1 MGDPIAQKTFTAR
14 RAQKPS
20 YTHFR
25 YSDDG
30 GKTFTAANLVEGNH
44 IIGDTKVTIKGL
56 NKENQVQKWWAFT
69 PFTKGGRV
77 VIHAVV
83 KVSGNTTPNATMF
96 FQANPVGGIPGWGTL
111 VSNPTFQ
118 RVSNGTHTFWNVC
131 DVPAMMGYG
140 RLQLRMDNLDGTVEV
155 MGVSLYLE
163 SDLDGRNL
171 LSGAMITSGEN
182 VGGNELK
189 VVTSSK
195 KEKYIVFKRG
205 NTDGLFGP
213 NQRYVISADI
223 RTNGHVSSVDFFL
236 YDIAVKEVCM
246 RRINKEQLTTEYRH
260 FDVVFSTKDNPNAD
274 WSSVVARFDN
284 NESDTDGV
292 EAELYVRNF
301 QLTKG
306 DKPCPYIPSPE
317 DQHLGTTPG
326 KYLGVAVWDKPY
338 PPMDTSAY
346 SWSEVQGKAGAD
358 AVSVSLSTEL
368 ITVDTD
374 DNGAVP
380 PAALNNAYADVQ
392 AYRGNNPT
400 AVTAKVVRTSAP
412 GIGAMAEADRIKIT
426 SIGVDPSTGYA
437 YGSGY
442 VDIEAIVAGTPYPL
456 RLFVGTN
463 LHKLT
468 SKWVQDNKNF
478 KSELGELRKDYN
490 GNKSTWNSRIEQNAR
505 AITQRVEQTM
515 YNANT
520 VELRKN
526 IAEVKAMAGRISA
539 KVSER
544 TERTYNLLKDTKTLH
559 GTRVSAGSGVTL
571 ADRAVRDF
579 TVATGKNTGGGN
591 LDILTWNDVELKPGT
606 YYSLSFWAK
615 GSGSFSCFLFP
626 DACAEVVNSQGF
638 TGTSDDGH
646 NKFDFTPEWTFC
658 RATFKT
664 KAGVSGKKNVI
675 PMRLHAASAGSIYGV
690 CLVESAAPSVWVPY
704 HNNPKNNYVMKPLG
718 IFGQKATVTSEST
731 VYDEAFG
738 KVRRVSANGQGGYQ
752 LLWELEDDYG
762 DLLEDNPVT
771 MFAVVREETAGVV
784 WNFGGWSKN
793 DTAHGSFNYLSE
805 KSGYADLG
813 DGWRKYY
820 TTFHNHGGLLLWDG
834 ESGFGINSLSGTILV
849 YGVGVV
855 YGDECPEWNAVP
867 LERALLDTGIDITN
881 GRIRQVA
888 DHFEWV
894 DNNGN
899 PVTEFKDGTAR
910 FYGDVN
916 ARTFSTPNKTF
927 TVDKDGNVAAKNMK
941 AEGGTFSEVIV
952 EGAVSS
958 PYTTVGSGFD
968 LTRHDNAWLGGN
980 NEWVNYFNLKWDVS
994 QRGRTLHLSN
1004 YGTSLPTTGVGK
1016 INAPSGKW
1024 FFDNGRKFSQLL
1036 VYPGTVVVLHGL
1048 GDENTFHGWLV
1059 EQRHDPSHNR
1069 AGVPFRAFAW
1079 GVATCSKTGDADFE
1093 NYRTF
1098 DGSRLGIS
1106 RMGAGWC
1113 RITMPYAWYSILQ
1126 TYGSHWYHHFG
1137 VIATGYGYSEDGANE
1152 FCPIKASVKSMGLN
1166 GNTPYVDI
1174 WLSDDDTAND
1184 GRFQFIFY
1192 NMDFNDGFQT
1202 SDNR

>member
-1 MGDPIAQKTFTAR
+1 MTFHKI
-14 RAQKPS
+14 QDPS
-20 YTHFR
+20 YTFLR
-25 YSDDG
+25 YSNDG
-30 GKTFTAANLVEGNH
+30 GKTFTPANLVEGNH

-131 DVPAMMGYG
+131 DVPAMTGNG
-140 RLQLRMDNLDGTVEV
+140 RLQLRMDGLDGTVEV

-213 NQRYVISADI
+213 NQKYVLSADI
-223 RTNGHVSSVDFFL
+223 RTNGHVSSVDILL
-236 YDIAVKEVCM
+236 YDNAVKEVCM

-317 DQHLGTTPG
+317 DRQLGTMPG
-326 KYLGVAVWDKPY
+326 KYLGTLVWDKPY
-338 PPMDTSAY
+338 PSMDTSAY
-346 SWSEVQGKAGAD
+346 SWSEVKGKDGAD
-358 AVSVSLSTEL
+358 AVSVLLSTEL

-380 PAALNNAYADVQ
+380 PEALDNAYADVK

-400 AVTAKVVRTSAP
+400 AVTANVIGTSAP
-412 GIGAMAEADRIKIT
+412 GIGAKAEADRIKIT

-442 VDIEAIVAGTPYPL
+442 VDIDAIVAGTPYPL

-478 KSELGELRKDYN
+478 KSELGDLQKDYN

-505 AITQRVEQTM
+505 AITQRVEQTR
-515 YNANT
+515 YNADT

-526 IAEVKAMAGRISA
+526 IAEVKATAGRISA

-544 TERTYNLLKDTKTLH
+544 SERTYNLLKDTKTLH
-559 GTRVSAGSGVTL
+559 GTRVSVGSGVTL
-571 ADRAVRDF
+571 ADRAVKDF
-579 TVATGKNTGGGN
+579 TVATGKNTGSGN
-591 LDILTWNDVELKPGT
+591 LDVLTWNNVELKPDT

-664 KAGVSGKKNVI
+664 KAGVSGRKNVI
-675 PMRLHAASAGSIYGV
+675 PMRLHAASAGSVYGV

-704 HNNPKNNYVMKPLG
+704 HYNPKNNYVMKPLG

-762 DLLEDNPVT
+762 DMLEDCPVT
-771 MFAVVREETAGVV
+771 MFAVVREETAGTG

-805 KSGYADLG
+805 KSGYEDLG

-820 TTFHNHGGLLLWDG
+820 TTFYNHDGLLLWDG

-881 GRIRQVA
+881 GHIRQVA

-899 PVTEFKDGTAR
+899 PVAEFKDGTAR

-941 AEGGTFSEVIV
+941 AEGGTFSDVIV

-968 LTRHDNAWLGGN
+968 LTRHDNVWLGGN
-980 NEWVNYFNLKWDVS
+980 NEWANNFNLRWDVS

-1059 EQRHDPSHNR
+1059 EQRHDPSHNKT
-1069 AGVPFRAFAW
+1069 GVPFRAFAW
-1079 GVATCSKTGDADFE
+1079 GFATCSKTGDADFE

-1126 TYGSHWYHHFG
+1126 AYGSHWYHHFG

>member
-1 MGDPIAQKTFTAR
+1 MTFHKI
-14 RAQKPS
+14 QEPS
-20 YTHFR
+20 YTFLR
-25 YSDDG
+25 YSNDG
-30 GKTFTAANLVEGNH
+30 GKTFTPANLVETGEYGN
-44 IIGDTKVTIKGL
+44 
-56 NKENQVQKWWAFT
+56 
-69 PFTKGGRV
+69 
-77 VIHAVV
+77 
-83 KVSGNTTPNATMF
+83 
-96 FQANPVGGIPGWGTL
+96 
-111 VSNPTFQ
+111 
-118 RVSNGTHTFWNVC
+118 
-131 DVPAMMGYG
+131 
-140 RLQLRMDNLDGTVEV
+140 
-155 MGVSLYLE
+155 
-163 SDLDGRNL
+163 GRNL
-171 LSGAMITSGEN
+171 LNGVPREVSFSTQKDFTIGPIGKVLVGSRYAVSFDVENSEAQNAVGDVLFWSQTWKNVIIVHFVADNTKKHVEFSFVMPNWVENGSNSGFRARFRKTSGS
-182 VGGNELK
+182 GT
-189 VVTSSK
+189 VTVSK
-195 KEKYIVFKRG
+195 AKLEIG
-205 NTDGLFGP
+205 
-213 NQRYVISADI
+213 
-223 RTNGHVSSVDFFL
+223 
-236 YDIAVKEVCM
+236 
-246 RRINKEQLTTEYRH
+246 
-260 FDVVFSTKDNPNAD
+260 
-274 WSSVVARFDN
+274 
-284 NESDTDGV
+284 DTATGW
-292 EAELYVRNF
+292 
-301 QLTKG
+301 T
-306 DKPCPYIPSPE
+306 PSPE
-317 DQHLGTTPG
+317 DQQLGTTPG
-326 KYLGVAVWDKPY
+326 KYLGTLVWDKPY
-338 PPMDTSAY
+338 PSPDTADY
-346 SWSEVQGKAGAD
+346 TWSEVQGRDGNGIVSMRRMFAVGVSPTVEPTGYSETAPQMTPDKRYLWAYDIITYTDGTSTQTKHAVIGVYGEAGKNGKDGTNGKNGENGRPGAD
-358 AVSVSLSTEL
+358 ALSVQASSEY
-368 ITVDTD
+368 IIVDTA
-374 DNGAVP
+374 DNGSVGAGQL
-380 PAALNNAYADVQ
+380 ANAWTDIK
-392 AYRGNNPT
+392 AYRGSEP
-400 AVTAKVVRTSAP
+400 ASVVIKSANTSA
-412 GIGAMAEADRIKIT
+412 GIGVKTSYRVENGVGISRVKIEA
-426 SIGVDPSTGYA
+426 VNNDPATGYA

-442 VDIEAIVAGTPYPL
+442 VDIVANVDNTDFRL
-456 RLFVGTN
+456 RIFVGTN
-463 LHKLT
+463 LHKLLNEW
-468 SKWVQDNKNF
+468 KHDNEHFRSDLTRLQN
-478 KSELGELRKDYN
+478 DYN
-490 GNKSTWNSRIEQNAR
+490 GNKSTWNSRIEQSAR
-505 AITQRVEQTM
+505 AITQRVEQTI
-515 YNANT
+515 YNADT

-526 IAEVKAMAGRISA
+526 IAEVKATAGRISA

-544 TERTYNLLKDTKTLH
+544 PERTYNLLKDTKTLH
-559 GTRVSAGSGVTL
+559 GARVSAGSGVTL

-579 TVATGKNTGGGN
+579 TVATGKNTGSGN
-591 LDILTWNDVELKPGT
+591 LDILTWNDVELKPGA

-658 RATFKT
+658 RVTFKT
-664 KAGVSGKKNVI
+664 KAGVSGKKSVI

-752 LLWELEDDYG
+752 LLWELEDDY

-771 MFAVVREETAGVV
+771 MFAVVREETAGAM
-784 WNFGGWSKN
+784 WNFGGWSKD

-805 KSGYADLG
+805 KSGYTDLG

-881 GRIRQVA
+881 GHIRQVA

-927 TVDKDGNVAAKNMK
+927 TVDKDGNIAAKNMK
-941 AEGGTFSEVIV
+941 AEGGTFSDVIV

-980 NEWVNYFNLKWDVS
+980 NEWVNNFNLKWDVS

-1059 EQRHDPSHNR
+1059 EQRHDPSHNKT
-1069 AGVPFRAFAW
+1069 GVPFRAFAW
-1079 GVATCSKTGDADFE
+1079 GFATCSKTGDANFE

-1113 RITMPYAWYSILQ
+1113 RITMPYAWYSVLQ

>member
-20 YTHFR
+20 YTFLR
-25 YSDDG
+25 YSNDG
-30 GKTFTAANLVEGNH
+30 GKTFTPAKPWVETGEYGN
-44 IIGDTKVTIKGL
+44 
-56 NKENQVQKWWAFT
+56 
-69 PFTKGGRV
+69 
-77 VIHAVV
+77 
-83 KVSGNTTPNATMF
+83 
-96 FQANPVGGIPGWGTL
+96 
-111 VSNPTFQ
+111 
-118 RVSNGTHTFWNVC
+118 
-131 DVPAMMGYG
+131 
-140 RLQLRMDNLDGTVEV
+140 
-155 MGVSLYLE
+155 
-163 SDLDGRNL
+163 GRNL
-171 LSGAMITSGEN
+171 LNGIPREVSFSTQKDFTVGPIGKVLVGSRYAVSFDVENSEAQNAVGDVLFWSQTWKNVIIVHFVADNTERHVEFSFVMPNWVENGSNSEFRARFRKTSGS
-182 VGGNELK
+182 GT
-189 VVTSSK
+189 VTVSK
-195 KEKYIVFKRG
+195 AKLEIG
-205 NTDGLFGP
+205 DTATDW
-213 NQRYVISADI
+213 
-223 RTNGHVSSVDFFL
+223 T
-236 YDIAVKEVCM
+236 
-246 RRINKEQLTTEYRH
+246 
-260 FDVVFSTKDNPNAD
+260 
-274 WSSVVARFDN
+274 
-284 NESDTDGV
+284 
-292 EAELYVRNF
+292 
-301 QLTKG
+301 
-306 DKPCPYIPSPE
+306 PSPE
-317 DQHLGTTPG
+317 DQALGTMPG
-326 KYLGVAVWDKPY
+326 KYLGTLVWDKPY
-338 PPMDTSAY
+338 PSPDTADY
-346 SWSEVQGKAGAD
+346 TWSEVQGKDGAD
-358 AVSVSLSTEL
+358 AVSVLLSTEL

-380 PAALNNAYADVQ
+380 PAALDNAYADVQ

-400 AVTAKVVRTSAP
+400 TVTANVIGTSAP
-412 GIGAMAEADRIKIT
+412 GIGAMAEADRVKIT

-463 LHKLT
+463 LHKIT
-468 SKWVQDNKNF
+468 SKWVQDTENF
-478 KSELGELRKDYN
+478 RSELGELRKDYN
-490 GNKSTWNSRIEQNAR
+490 GNKNTWNSRIEQNAR
-505 AITQRVEQTM
+505 AITQRVEQTR
-515 YNANT
+515 YNTDT

-526 IAEVKAMAGRISA
+526 IAEVKATAGRISA

-559 GTRVSAGSGVTL
+559 GTRVSVGSGVTL
-571 ADRAVRDF
+571 ADRAVKDF
-579 TVATGKNTGGGN
+579 TVATGKNTGSGN
-591 LDILTWNDVELKPGT
+591 LDVLTWNNVELKPDT

-664 KAGVSGKKNVI
+664 KAGVSGKKSVI

-738 KVRRVSANGQGGYQ
+738 KVRRVSANGQGGFQ
-752 LLWELEDDYG
+752 LLWELEDDY

-771 MFAVVREETAGVV
+771 MFAVVREETAGAG

-805 KSGYADLG
+805 KSDYADLG

-867 LERALLDTGIDITN
+867 LERALLDAGIDITN
-881 GRIRQVA
+881 RKVVVTGDNVVFQDNQGNVTAQLNKGGKLNTELIEATKVVA
-888 DHFEWV
+888 EGIKAGEIDA
-894 DNNGN
+894 
-899 PVTEFKDGTAR
+899 EFAR
-910 FYGDVN
+910 F
-916 ARTFSTPNKTF
+916 
-927 TVDKDGNVAAKNMK
+927 KNM
-941 AEGGTFSEVIV
+941 IV

-980 NEWVNYFNLKWDVS
+980 NEWVNNFNLIWDVS

-1024 FFDNGRKFSQLL
+1024 FFDNGRKFPQLL

-1059 EQRHDPSHNR
+1059 EQRHDPSHNKT
-1069 AGVPFRAFAW
+1069 GVPFRAFAW
-1079 GVATCSKTGDADFE
+1079 GFATCSKTGDADFE

-1106 RMGAGWC
+1106 RLGAGWC
-1113 RITMPYAWYSILQ
+1113 RITMPYAWYSVLQ

-1192 NMDFNDGFQT
+1192 NMDWNDGFQT

>member
-1 MGDPIAQKTFTAR
+1 MVAA
-14 RAQKPS
+14 RAQITITS
-20 YTHFR
+20 GQRDYTFLR
-25 YSDDG
+25 YSNDG
-30 GKTFTAANLVEGNH
+30 GKTFTPANLVEGNH

-131 DVPAMMGYG
+131 DVPAMTGNG
-140 RLQLRMDNLDGTVEV
+140 RLQLRMDGLDGTVEV

-213 NQRYVISADI
+213 NQKYVLSADI
-223 RTNGHVSSVDFFL
+223 RTNGHVSSVDILL
-236 YDIAVKEVCM
+236 YDNAVKEVCM

-292 EAELYVRNF
+292 EAELYVWNF

-317 DQHLGTTPG
+317 DRQLGTMPG
-326 KYLGVAVWDKPY
+326 KYLGTLVWDKPY
-338 PPMDTSAY
+338 PSMDTSAY
-346 SWSEVQGKAGAD
+346 SWSEVKGKDGAD
-358 AVSVSLSTEL
+358 AVSVLLSTEL

-380 PAALNNAYADVQ
+380 PAALDNAYADVQ

-400 AVTAKVVRTSAP
+400 TVTAKVIRTSAP
-412 GIGAMAEADRIKIT
+412 GIGAMAEADRVKIT

-442 VDIEAIVAGTPYPL
+442 VDIEAIVAGTRYPL

-468 SKWVQDNKNF
+468 SKWVHDNEHFRSDLTRLQN
-478 KSELGELRKDYN
+478 DYN
-490 GNKSTWNSRIEQNAR
+490 GNKSTWNSGIEQNAR
-505 AITQRVEQTM
+505 AITQRVEQTR
-515 YNANT
+515 YNADT
-520 VELRKN
+520 DEMRKS
-526 IAEVKAMAGRISA
+526 IAEVKATAGRISA

-544 TERTYNLLKDTKTLH
+544 PERTYNLLKDTKTLH
-559 GTRVSAGSGVTL
+559 GARVSAGSGVTL

-579 TVATGKNTGGGN
+579 TAATGKNTGSGN
-591 LDILTWNDVELKPGT
+591 LDVLTWNNVELKPDT

-664 KAGVSGKKNVI
+664 KAGVSGKKSVI
-675 PMRLHAASAGSIYGV
+675 PMRLHAASAGSVYGV

-704 HNNPKNNYVMKPLG
+704 HYNPKNNYVMKPLG

-762 DLLEDNPVT
+762 DLLEDSPVT
-771 MFAVVREETAGVV
+771 MFAVVMEETAGAR
-784 WNFGGWSKN
+784 WSFGGWSKN

-820 TTFHNHGGLLLWDG
+820 TTFYNHDGLLLWDG

-881 GRIRQVA
+881 GHIRQVA

-899 PVTEFKDGTAR
+899 PVAEFKDGTAR

-941 AEGGTFSEVIV
+941 AEGGTFSDVIV

-1059 EQRHDPSHNR
+1059 EQRHDPSHNKT
-1069 AGVPFRAFAW
+1069 GVPFRAFAW
-1079 GVATCSKTGDADFE
+1079 GFATCSKTGDADFE

>member
-1 MGDPIAQKTFTAR
+1 MAIQARGRVTFHKI
-14 RAQKPS
+14 QDPS
-20 YTHFR
+20 YTFLR
-25 YSDDG
+25 YSNDG
-30 GKTFTAANLVEGNH
+30 GKTFTPAKPWVETGEYGN
-44 IIGDTKVTIKGL
+44 
-56 NKENQVQKWWAFT
+56 
-69 PFTKGGRV
+69 
-77 VIHAVV
+77 
-83 KVSGNTTPNATMF
+83 
-96 FQANPVGGIPGWGTL
+96 
-111 VSNPTFQ
+111 
-118 RVSNGTHTFWNVC
+118 
-131 DVPAMMGYG
+131 
-140 RLQLRMDNLDGTVEV
+140 
-155 MGVSLYLE
+155 
-163 SDLDGRNL
+163 GRNL
-171 LSGAMITSGEN
+171 LNGIPREVSFSTQKDFTVGPIGKVLVGSRYAVSFDVENSESQNAVGDVLFWSQTWKSVIIVHFVADNTERHVEFSFVMPNWVENGSNSGFRARFRKTSGS
-182 VGGNELK
+182 GT
-189 VVTSSK
+189 VTVSK
-195 KEKYIVFKRG
+195 AKLEIG
-205 NTDGLFGP
+205 DT
-213 NQRYVISADI
+213 A
-223 RTNGHVSSVDFFL
+223 T
-236 YDIAVKEVCM
+236 
-246 RRINKEQLTTEYRH
+246 
-260 FDVVFSTKDNPNAD
+260 D
-274 WSSVVARFDN
+274 WSPA
-284 NESDTDGV
+284 
-292 EAELYVRNF
+292 
-301 QLTKG
+301 
-306 DKPCPYIPSPE
+306 PE
-317 DQHLGTTPG
+317 DQQFGTTPG
-326 KYLGVAVWDKPY
+326 KYLGTLVWDKPY
-338 PPMDTSAY
+338 PSPDTADY
-346 SWSEVQGKAGAD
+346 TWSEAQGRDGNGIVSMRRMFAVGVSPTVEPTGYSETAPQMTPDKRYLWAYDIITYTDGTSTQTKHAVIGVYGEAGKNGKDGTNGENGKAGSD
-358 AVSVSLSTEL
+358 AVSVLLSTEL

-380 PAALNNAYADVQ
+380 PEALNNAYADVQ

-400 AVTAKVVRTSAP
+400 AVTANVIGTSNP
-412 GIGAMAEADRIKIT
+412 GIGAKAEADRIKIT

-442 VDIEAIVAGTPYPL
+442 VDIDAIVAGTPYPL

-478 KSELGELRKDYN
+478 KSELGDLQKDYN

-505 AITQRVEQTM
+505 AITQRVEQTI
-515 YNANT
+515 YNADT
-520 VELRKN
+520 GEMRKN
-526 IAEVKAMAGRISA
+526 IAEVKATAGRISA

-544 TERTYNLLKDTKTLH
+544 PERTYNLLKDTKTLH
-559 GTRVSAGSGVTL
+559 GARVSAGSGVTL

-579 TVATGKNTGGGN
+579 TVAAGKNTGSGN
-591 LDILTWNDVELKPGT
+591 LDILTWNDVELKPDA

-664 KAGVSGKKNVI
+664 KAGVSGKKSVI
-675 PMRLHAASAGSIYGV
+675 PMRLHAASAGSIHGV

-752 LLWELEDDYG
+752 LLWELEDDY

-771 MFAVVREETAGVV
+771 MFAVVREETAGVG
-784 WNFGGWSKN
+784 WNFGGWSKD

-805 KSGYADLG
+805 KSGYTDLG

-881 GRIRQVA
+881 GHIRQVA

-899 PVTEFKDGTAR
+899 PVAEFKDGTAR

-941 AEGGTFSEVIV
+941 AEGGTFSDVIV

-980 NEWVNYFNLKWDVS
+980 NEWVNNFNLRWDVS

-1059 EQRHDPSHNR
+1059 EQRHDPSHNKT
-1069 AGVPFRAFAW
+1069 GVPFRAFAW
-1079 GVATCSKTGDADFE
+1079 GFATCSKTGDADFE

-1126 TYGSHWYHHFG
+1126 TYGSHWYHYFG

-1192 NMDFNDGFQT
+1192 NMDWNDGFQT

>member
-20 YTHFR
+20 YTFLR
-25 YSDDG
+25 YSNDG
-30 GKTFTAANLVEGNH
+30 GKTFTPAKPWVETGEYGN
-44 IIGDTKVTIKGL
+44 
-56 NKENQVQKWWAFT
+56 
-69 PFTKGGRV
+69 
-77 VIHAVV
+77 
-83 KVSGNTTPNATMF
+83 
-96 FQANPVGGIPGWGTL
+96 
-111 VSNPTFQ
+111 
-118 RVSNGTHTFWNVC
+118 
-131 DVPAMMGYG
+131 
-140 RLQLRMDNLDGTVEV
+140 
-155 MGVSLYLE
+155 
-163 SDLDGRNL
+163 GRNL
-171 LSGAMITSGEN
+171 LNGIPREVSFSTQKDFTVGPIGKVLVGSRYAVSFDVENSESQNAVGDVLFWSQTWKNVIIVHFVADNTKKHVEFSFVMPNWVENGSNSGFRARFRKTSGS
-182 VGGNELK
+182 GT
-189 VVTSSK
+189 VTVSK
-195 KEKYIVFKRG
+195 AKLEIG
-205 NTDGLFGP
+205 DTATDW
-213 NQRYVISADI
+213 
-223 RTNGHVSSVDFFL
+223 T
-236 YDIAVKEVCM
+236 
-246 RRINKEQLTTEYRH
+246 
-260 FDVVFSTKDNPNAD
+260 
-274 WSSVVARFDN
+274 
-284 NESDTDGV
+284 
-292 EAELYVRNF
+292 
-301 QLTKG
+301 
-306 DKPCPYIPSPE
+306 PSPE
-317 DQHLGTTPG
+317 DQALGTTPG
-326 KYLGVAVWDKPY
+326 KYLGTLVWDKPY
-338 PPMDTSAY
+338 PSPDTADY
-346 SWSEVQGKAGAD
+346 TWSEAQGRDGNGIVSMRRMFAVGVSPTVEPTGYSETAPQMTPDKRYLWAYDIITYTDGTSTQTKHAVIGVYGEAGKNGKDGTNGKNGENGRPGAD
-358 AVSVSLSTEL
+358 ALSVQASSEY
-368 ITVDTD
+368 IIVDTA
-374 DNGAVP
+374 DNGSVGTEQ
-380 PAALNNAYADVQ
+380 LKNAWTDIK
-392 AYRGNNPT
+392 AYRGGAP
-400 AVTAKVVRTSAP
+400 ASVVIKSANTSA
-412 GIGAMAEADRIKIT
+412 GIGVKTSYRVENGVGISRVKIEA
-426 SIGVDPSTGYA
+426 VNNDPATGYA

-442 VDIEAIVAGTPYPL
+442 VDIVANVDNTDFRL
-456 RLFVGTN
+456 RIFVGTN
-463 LHKLT
+463 LHKLLNEW
-468 SKWVQDNKNF
+468 KHDNEHFRSDLTRLQN
-478 KSELGELRKDYN
+478 DYN

-505 AITQRVEQTM
+505 AITQRVEQTR
-515 YNANT
+515 YNADT

-526 IAEVKAMAGRISA
+526 IAEVKATAGRISA

-559 GTRVSAGSGVTL
+559 GARVSAGSGVTL

-579 TVATGKNTGGGN
+579 TVATGKNTGSGN
-591 LDILTWNDVELKPGT
+591 LDVLTWNDVELKPDT

-658 RATFKT
+658 HATFKT
-664 KAGVSGKKNVI
+664 KAGVSGKKSVI

-704 HNNPKNNYVMKPLG
+704 HYNPKNNYVMKPLG

-752 LLWELEDDYG
+752 LLWELEDDY

-771 MFAVVREETAGVV
+771 MFAVVREETAGAG
-784 WNFGGWSKN
+784 WKFGGWSKN

-805 KSGYADLG
+805 KSDYADLG

-820 TTFHNHGGLLLWDG
+820 TTFHNHGGLQLWDG

-855 YGDECPEWNAVP
+855 FGDECPEWNAVP

-881 GRIRQVA
+881 GHIRQVA

-980 NEWVNYFNLKWDVS
+980 NEWVNYFNLRWDVS

-1059 EQRHDPSHNR
+1059 EQRHDPSHNGT
-1069 AGVPFRAFAW
+1069 GVPFRAFAW
-1079 GVATCSKTGDADFE
+1079 GFAICSKTGDADFE

>member
-1 MGDPIAQKTFTAR
+1 MT
-14 RAQKPS
+14 
-20 YTHFR
+20 
-25 YSDDG
+25 
-30 GKTFTAANLVEGNH
+30 GN
-44 IIGDTKVTIKGL
+44 
-56 NKENQVQKWWAFT
+56 
-69 PFTKGGRV
+69 
-77 VIHAVV
+77 
-83 KVSGNTTPNATMF
+83 
-96 FQANPVGGIPGWGTL
+96 
-111 VSNPTFQ
+111 
-118 RVSNGTHTFWNVC
+118 
-131 DVPAMMGYG
+131 G
-140 RLQLRMDNLDGTVEV
+140 RLQLRMDGLDGTVEV

-213 NQRYVISADI
+213 NQKYVLSADI
-223 RTNGHVSSVDFFL
+223 RTNGHVSSVDILL
-236 YDIAVKEVCM
+236 YDNAVKEVCM

-317 DQHLGTTPG
+317 DRQLGTMPG
-326 KYLGVAVWDKPY
+326 KYLGTLVWDKPY
-338 PPMDTSAY
+338 PSMDTSAY
-346 SWSEVQGKAGAD
+346 SWSEVKGKDGAD

-392 AYRGNNPT
+392 AYRGNKPT
-400 AVTAKVVRTSAP
+400 TVTANVIGTSAP

-468 SKWVQDNKNF
+468 SKWVQDNEHF
-478 KSELGELRKDYN
+478 RSELGELKKDYN

-505 AITQRVEQTM
+505 AITQRVEQTI
-515 YNANT
+515 YNADT
-520 VELRKN
+520 GEMRKN
-526 IAEVKAMAGRISA
+526 IAEVKATAGRISA

-544 TERTYNLLKDTKTLH
+544 PERTYNLLKDTKTLH
-559 GTRVSAGSGVTL
+559 GARVSVGSGVTL
-571 ADRAVRDF
+571 ADRAVKDF
-579 TVATGKNTGGGN
+579 TVATGKNTGSDN
-591 LDILTWNDVELKPGT
+591 LDVLTWNDVELKPDT

-704 HNNPKNNYVMKPLG
+704 HYNPKNNYVMKPLG

-731 VYDEAFG
+731 DYDEAFG

-762 DLLEDNPVT
+762 DMLEDSPVT
-771 MFAVVREETAGVV
+771 MFAVVREETAGAG

-805 KSGYADLG
+805 KSGYEDLG

-820 TTFHNHGGLLLWDG
+820 TTFYNHDGLLLWDG

-881 GRIRQVA
+881 GHIRQVA

-899 PVTEFKDGTAR
+899 PVAEFKDGTAR

-941 AEGGTFSEVIV
+941 AEGGTFSDVIV

-980 NEWVNYFNLKWDVS
+980 NEWVNYFDLRWDVS

-1059 EQRHDPSHNR
+1059 EQRHDPSHNKT
-1069 AGVPFRAFAW
+1069 GVPFRAFAW
-1079 GVATCSKTGDADFE
+1079 GFATCSKTGDADFE

>member
-1 MGDPIAQKTFTAR
+1 MAIQARGRVTFHKI
-14 RAQKPS
+14 QEPS
-20 YTHFR
+20 YTFLR
-25 YSDDG
+25 YSNDG
-30 GKTFTAANLVEGNH
+30 GKTFTPANLVEGNH

-118 RVSNGTHTFWNVC
+118 RVSNGTHAFWNVC
-131 DVPAMMGYG
+131 DVPVMTGNG

-171 LSGAMITSGEN
+171 LSGAMIISGEN

-223 RTNGHVSSVDFFL
+223 RTNGHVSSVDILL
-236 YDIAVKEVCM
+236 YDNAVKEVCM

-274 WSSVVARFDN
+274 WSSVVVRFDN

-292 EAELYVRNF
+292 EAELYARNF

-346 SWSEVQGKAGAD
+346 TWSEVQGKAGSD
-358 AVSVSLSTEL
+358 AVSVLLSTEL

-392 AYRGNNPT
+392 AYRGNKPT
-400 AVTAKVVRTSAP
+400 TVTANVIGTSAP

-505 AITQRVEQTM
+505 AITQRVEQTI
-515 YNANT
+515 YNADT
-520 VELRKN
+520 GEMRKN
-526 IAEVKAMAGRISA
+526 IAEVKATAGRISA

-544 TERTYNLLKDTKTLH
+544 PERTYNLLKDTKTLH
-559 GTRVSAGSGVTL
+559 GARVSAGSGVTL

-579 TVATGKNTGGGN
+579 TVATGKNTGSGN
-591 LDILTWNDVELKPGT
+591 LDILTWNDVELKPGA

-664 KAGVSGKKNVI
+664 KAGVSGKKSVI

-762 DLLEDNPVT
+762 DMLEDSPVT
-771 MFAVVREETAGVV
+771 MFAVVREETAGAG
-784 WNFGGWSKN
+784 WSFGGWSKN

-820 TTFHNHGGLLLWDG
+820 TTFYNHDGLLLWDG

-881 GRIRQVA
+881 GHIRQVA

-899 PVTEFKDGTAR
+899 PVAEFKDGTAR

-1059 EQRHDPSHNR
+1059 EQRHDPSHNKT
-1069 AGVPFRAFAW
+1069 GVPFRAFAW
-1079 GVATCSKTGDADFE
+1079 GFATCSKTGDADFE

-1113 RITMPYAWYSILQ
+1113 RITMPYAWYSVLQ
-1126 TYGSHWYHHFG
+1126 AYGSHWYHHFG

-1192 NMDFNDGFQT
+1192 NMDWNDGFQT

>member
-1 MGDPIAQKTFTAR
+1 MGNPLAQKTFTVR

-20 YTHFR
+20 YTFLR
-25 YSDDG
+25 YSNDG
-30 GKTFTAANLVEGNH
+30 GKTFTPAKPWVETGEYGN
-44 IIGDTKVTIKGL
+44 
-56 NKENQVQKWWAFT
+56 
-69 PFTKGGRV
+69 
-77 VIHAVV
+77 
-83 KVSGNTTPNATMF
+83 
-96 FQANPVGGIPGWGTL
+96 
-111 VSNPTFQ
+111 
-118 RVSNGTHTFWNVC
+118 
-131 DVPAMMGYG
+131 
-140 RLQLRMDNLDGTVEV
+140 
-155 MGVSLYLE
+155 
-163 SDLDGRNL
+163 GRNL
-171 LSGAMITSGEN
+171 LNGIPREVSFSTQKDFTVGPIGKVLVGSRYAVSFDVENSEAQNAVGDVLFWSQTWKNVVIVHFVADNTKKHVEFSFVMPNWVENGSNSGFRARFRKTSGS
-182 VGGNELK
+182 GT
-189 VVTSSK
+189 VTVSK
-195 KEKYIVFKRG
+195 AKLEIG
-205 NTDGLFGP
+205 DTATDW
-213 NQRYVISADI
+213 
-223 RTNGHVSSVDFFL
+223 T
-236 YDIAVKEVCM
+236 
-246 RRINKEQLTTEYRH
+246 
-260 FDVVFSTKDNPNAD
+260 
-274 WSSVVARFDN
+274 
-284 NESDTDGV
+284 
-292 EAELYVRNF
+292 
-301 QLTKG
+301 
-306 DKPCPYIPSPE
+306 PSPE
-317 DQHLGTTPG
+317 DQALGTMPG
-326 KYLGVAVWDKPY
+326 KYLGTLVWDKPY
-338 PPMDTSAY
+338 PSPDTADY
-346 SWSEVQGKAGAD
+346 TWSEAQGRDGNGIVSMRRMFAVGVSPTVEPTGYSETAPQMTPDKRYLWAYDIITYTDGTSTQTKHAVIGVYGEAGKNGKDGTNGKNGENGRPGAD
-358 AVSVSLSTEL
+358 ALSVQASSEY
-368 ITVDTD
+368 IIVDTA
-374 DNGAVP
+374 DNGSVGAGQL
-380 PAALNNAYADVQ
+380 ANAWTDIK
-392 AYRGNNPT
+392 AYRGSEP
-400 AVTAKVVRTSAP
+400 ASVVIKSANTSA
-412 GIGAMAEADRIKIT
+412 GIGVKTSYRVENGVGISRVKIEA
-426 SIGVDPSTGYA
+426 VNNDPATGYA

-442 VDIEAIVAGTPYPL
+442 VDIVANVDNTDFRL
-456 RLFVGTN
+456 RIFVGTN
-463 LHKLT
+463 LHKLLNEW
-468 SKWVQDNKNF
+468 KHDNEHF
-478 KSELGELRKDYN
+478 RSDLTRLQKDYN

-505 AITQRVEQTM
+505 AITQRVEQTI
-515 YNANT
+515 YNADT
-520 VELRKN
+520 GEMRKN

-559 GTRVSAGSGVTL
+559 GARVSAGSGVTL
-571 ADRAVRDF
+571 ADRAVKDF
-579 TVATGKNTGGGN
+579 TVATGKNTGSGN
-591 LDILTWNDVELKPGT
+591 LDVLTWNNVELKPDT

-664 KAGVSGKKNVI
+664 KAGVSGKKSVI
-675 PMRLHAASAGSIYGV
+675 PMRLHAASAGSVYGV
-690 CLVESAAPSVWVPY
+690 CLVESAAPSVWAPY

-771 MFAVVREETAGVV
+771 MFAVVREETAGAR
-784 WNFGGWSKN
+784 WNFGGWSKD

-820 TTFHNHGGLLLWDG
+820 TTFYNHDGLLLWDG

-1113 RITMPYAWYSILQ
+1113 RITMPYAWYSVLQ

-1192 NMDFNDGFQT
+1192 NMDWNDGFQT

>member
-20 YTHFR
+20 YTFLR
-25 YSDDG
+25 YSNDG
-30 GKTFTAANLVEGNH
+30 GKTFTPAKPWVETGEYGN
-44 IIGDTKVTIKGL
+44 
-56 NKENQVQKWWAFT
+56 
-69 PFTKGGRV
+69 
-77 VIHAVV
+77 
-83 KVSGNTTPNATMF
+83 
-96 FQANPVGGIPGWGTL
+96 
-111 VSNPTFQ
+111 
-118 RVSNGTHTFWNVC
+118 
-131 DVPAMMGYG
+131 
-140 RLQLRMDNLDGTVEV
+140 
-155 MGVSLYLE
+155 
-163 SDLDGRNL
+163 GRNL
-171 LSGAMITSGEN
+171 LNGIPREVSFSTQKDFTVGPIGKVLVGSRYAVSFDVENSEAQNAVGDVLFWSQTWKSVIIVHFVADNTKKHVEFSFVMPNWVENGSNSGFRARFRKTSGS
-182 VGGNELK
+182 GT
-189 VVTSSK
+189 VTVSK
-195 KEKYIVFKRG
+195 AKLEIG
-205 NTDGLFGP
+205 DT
-213 NQRYVISADI
+213 A
-223 RTNGHVSSVDFFL
+223 T
-236 YDIAVKEVCM
+236 
-246 RRINKEQLTTEYRH
+246 
-260 FDVVFSTKDNPNAD
+260 D
-274 WSSVVARFDN
+274 WS
-284 NESDTDGV
+284 
-292 EAELYVRNF
+292 
-301 QLTKG
+301 
-306 DKPCPYIPSPE
+306 PSPE
-317 DQHLGTTPG
+317 DRQLGTMPG
-326 KYLGVAVWDKPY
+326 KYLGTLVWDKPY
-338 PPMDTSAY
+338 PSPDTADY
-346 SWSEVQGKAGAD
+346 TWSEVQGRDGNGIVSMRRMFAVGVSPTVEPTGYSENAPQMTPDKRYLWAYDIITYTDGTSTQTKHAVIGVYGEAGKNGKDGTNGKNGENGRPGAD
-358 AVSVSLSTEL
+358 ALSVQASSEY
-368 ITVDTD
+368 IIVDTA
-374 DNGAVP
+374 DNGSVGTEQ
-380 PAALNNAYADVQ
+380 LKNAWTDIK
-392 AYRGNNPT
+392 AYRGGAP
-400 AVTAKVVRTSAP
+400 ASVVIKSANTSA
-412 GIGAMAEADRIKIT
+412 GIGVKTSYRVENGVGISRVKIEA
-426 SIGVDPSTGYA
+426 VNNDPATGYA

-442 VDIEAIVAGTPYPL
+442 VDIVANVDNTDFRL
-456 RLFVGTN
+456 RIFVGTN
-463 LHKLT
+463 LHKLLNEW
-468 SKWVQDNKNF
+468 KHDNEHF
-478 KSELGELRKDYN
+478 RSDLTRLQKDYN

-505 AITQRVEQTM
+505 AITQRVEQTI
-515 YNANT
+515 YNADT
-520 VELRKN
+520 GEMRKS
-526 IAEVKAMAGRISA
+526 IAEVKATAGRISA

-559 GTRVSAGSGVTL
+559 GTRVSVGSGVTL
-571 ADRAVRDF
+571 ADRAVKDF
-579 TVATGKNTGGGN
+579 TVATGKNTGSGN
-591 LDILTWNDVELKPGT
+591 LDVLTWNDVELKPDT

-664 KAGVSGKKNVI
+664 KAGVSGRKNVI
-675 PMRLHAASAGSIYGV
+675 PMRLHAASAGSVYGV
-690 CLVESAAPSVWVPY
+690 CLVESAAPSVWIPY
-704 HNNPKNNYVMKPLG
+704 HYNPKNNYVMKPLG

-771 MFAVVREETAGVV
+771 MFAVVREETAGAV

>member
-1 MGDPIAQKTFTAR
+1 MVAA
-14 RAQKPS
+14 RAQITITS
-20 YTHFR
+20 GQRDYTFLR
-25 YSDDG
+25 YSNDG
-30 GKTFTAANLVEGNH
+30 GKTFTPAKPWVETGEYGN
-44 IIGDTKVTIKGL
+44 
-56 NKENQVQKWWAFT
+56 
-69 PFTKGGRV
+69 
-77 VIHAVV
+77 
-83 KVSGNTTPNATMF
+83 
-96 FQANPVGGIPGWGTL
+96 
-111 VSNPTFQ
+111 
-118 RVSNGTHTFWNVC
+118 
-131 DVPAMMGYG
+131 
-140 RLQLRMDNLDGTVEV
+140 
-155 MGVSLYLE
+155 
-163 SDLDGRNL
+163 GRNL
-171 LSGAMITSGEN
+171 ASGTYDFSGGTENWGNLHLDTLSN
-182 VGGNELK
+182 
-189 VVTSSK
+189 
-195 KEKYIVFKRG
+195 EKYKGFSVLVEAADRAWG
-205 NTDGLFGP
+205 H
-213 NQRYVISADI
+213 RYLIADI
-223 RTNGHVSSVDFFL
+223 RAGKTYTLSFFAKADRNTSRAMCSRRRGHSLFPAFKFFS
-236 YDIAVKEVCM
+236 IG
-246 RRINKEQLTTEYRH
+246 TEWQRYSET
-260 FDVVFSTKDNPNAD
+260 FTALGTGTIG
-274 WSSVVARFDN
+274 VAL
-284 NESDTDGV
+284 EKADTDN
-292 EAELYVRNF
+292 AFYVCGYK
-301 QLTKG
+301 LEEGGTAT
-306 DKPCPYIPSPE
+306 DWTPSPE
-317 DQHLGTTPG
+317 DRQLGTTPG
-326 KYLGVAVWDKPY
+326 KYLGTLVWDKPY
-338 PPMDTSAY
+338 PSMDTSAY
-346 SWSEVQGKAGAD
+346 TWSEVKGRDGNGIVSMRRMFAVGVSPTVEPTGYSETAPQMTPDKRYLWAYDIITYTDGTSTQTKHAVIGVYGEAGKNGKDGTNGKNGENGRPGAD
-358 AVSVSLSTEL
+358 ALSVQASSEY
-368 ITVDTD
+368 IIVDTA
-374 DNGAVP
+374 DNGSVGAGQL
-380 PAALNNAYADVQ
+380 ANAWTDIK
-392 AYRGNNPT
+392 AYRGSEP
-400 AVTAKVVRTSAP
+400 ASVVIKSANTSA
-412 GIGAMAEADRIKIT
+412 GIGVKTSYRVENGVGISRVKIEA
-426 SIGVDPSTGYA
+426 VNNDPATGYA

-442 VDIEAIVAGTPYPL
+442 VDIVANVDNTDFRL
-456 RLFVGTN
+456 RIFVGTN
-463 LHKLT
+463 LHKLLNEW
-468 SKWVQDNKNF
+468 KHDNEKF
-478 KSELGELRKDYN
+478 KSDLTRLQNDYN

-505 AITQRVEQTM
+505 AITQRVEQTI
-515 YNANT
+515 YNADT

-526 IAEVKAMAGRISA
+526 IAEVKATAGRISA

-544 TERTYNLLKDTKTLH
+544 SERTYNLLKDTKTLH
-559 GTRVSAGSGVTL
+559 GTRVSVGSGVTL
-571 ADRAVRDF
+571 ADRAVKDF
-579 TVATGKNTGGGN
+579 TVATGKNTGSGN
-591 LDILTWNDVELKPGT
+591 LDVLTWNDVELKPDT

-658 RATFKT
+658 QATFKT
-664 KAGVSGKKNVI
+664 KAGVSGKKSVI
-675 PMRLHAASAGSIYGV
+675 PMRLHAASAGSVYGV
-690 CLVESAAPSVWVPY
+690 CLVESAAPSVWAPY

-771 MFAVVREETAGVV
+771 MFAVVREETAGAR
-784 WNFGGWSKN
+784 WNFGGWSKD

-820 TTFHNHGGLLLWDG
+820 TTFYNHDGLLLWDG

-881 GRIRQVA
+881 GHIRQVA

-899 PVTEFKDGTAR
+899 PVAEFKDGTAR

-927 TVDKDGNVAAKNMK
+927 TVDKDGNVTAKNMK

-980 NEWVNYFNLKWDVS
+980 NEWVNYFNLRWDVS

-1048 GDENTFHGWLV
+1048 GYENTFHGWLV
-1059 EQRHDPSHNR
+1059 EQRHDPSHNKT
-1069 AGVPFRAFAW
+1069 GVPFRAFAW
-1079 GVATCSKTGDADFE
+1079 GFATCSKTGDADFE

-1098 DGSRLGIS
+1098 DGSQLGIS
-1106 RMGAGWC
+1106 RLGAGWC

-1184 GRFQFIFY
+1184 GCFQFIFY

>member
-1 MGDPIAQKTFTAR
+1 MAIQARGRVTFHKI
-14 RAQKPS
+14 QEPS
-20 YTHFR
+20 YTFLR
-25 YSDDG
+25 YSNDG
-30 GKTFTAANLVEGNH
+30 GKTFTPAKPWVETGEYGN
-44 IIGDTKVTIKGL
+44 
-56 NKENQVQKWWAFT
+56 
-69 PFTKGGRV
+69 
-77 VIHAVV
+77 
-83 KVSGNTTPNATMF
+83 
-96 FQANPVGGIPGWGTL
+96 
-111 VSNPTFQ
+111 
-118 RVSNGTHTFWNVC
+118 
-131 DVPAMMGYG
+131 
-140 RLQLRMDNLDGTVEV
+140 
-155 MGVSLYLE
+155 
-163 SDLDGRNL
+163 GRNL
-171 LSGAMITSGEN
+171 LNGIPREVSFSTQKDFTVGPIGKVLVGSRYAVSFDVENSEAQNAVGDVLFWSQTWKSVIIVHFVADNTERHVEFSFVMPNWIENGSNSGFRARFRKTSGS
-182 VGGNELK
+182 GT
-189 VVTSSK
+189 VTVSK
-195 KEKYIVFKRG
+195 AKLEIG
-205 NTDGLFGP
+205 DTATDW
-213 NQRYVISADI
+213 
-223 RTNGHVSSVDFFL
+223 T
-236 YDIAVKEVCM
+236 
-246 RRINKEQLTTEYRH
+246 
-260 FDVVFSTKDNPNAD
+260 
-274 WSSVVARFDN
+274 
-284 NESDTDGV
+284 
-292 EAELYVRNF
+292 
-301 QLTKG
+301 
-306 DKPCPYIPSPE
+306 PSPE
-317 DQHLGTTPG
+317 DRQLGTTPG
-326 KYLGVAVWDKPY
+326 KYLGTLVWDKPY
-338 PPMDTSAY
+338 PSPDTADY
-346 SWSEVQGKAGAD
+346 TWSEVQGRDGNGIVSMRRMFAVGVSPTVEPTGYSETAPQMTPDKRYLWAYDIITYTDGTSTQTKHAVIGVYGEAGKNGKDGTNGKNGENGRPGSD
-358 AVSVSLSTEL
+358 AVSVLLSVEL

-380 PAALNNAYADVQ
+380 PEALDNAYADVK

-400 AVTAKVVRTSAP
+400 AVTANVIGTSAP
-412 GIGAMAEADRIKIT
+412 GIGAKAEADRIKIT

-442 VDIEAIVAGTPYPL
+442 VDIDAIVAGTPYPL

-478 KSELGELRKDYN
+478 KSELGDLQKDYN

-505 AITQRVEQTM
+505 AITQRVEQTR
-515 YNANT
+515 YNADT
-520 VELRKN
+520 VEMRKN
-526 IAEVKAMAGRISA
+526 IAEVKATAGRISA

-559 GTRVSAGSGVTL
+559 GTRVSVGSGVTL
-571 ADRAVRDF
+571 ADRAVKDF
-579 TVATGKNTGGGN
+579 TVATGKNTGSGN
-591 LDILTWNDVELKPGT
+591 LDVLTWNNVELKPDT

-675 PMRLHAASAGSIYGV
+675 PMRLHAASAGSVYGV

-752 LLWELEDDYG
+752 LLWELEDDY

-771 MFAVVREETAGVV
+771 MFAVVREETAGAR

-805 KSGYADLG
+805 KSGYEDLG

-820 TTFHNHGGLLLWDG
+820 TTFYNHDGLLLWDG

-881 GRIRQVA
+881 GHIRQVA

-899 PVTEFKDGTAR
+899 PVAEFKDGTAR

-941 AEGGTFSEVIV
+941 AEGGTFSDVIV

-1059 EQRHDPSHNR
+1059 EQRHDPSHNKT
-1069 AGVPFRAFAW
+1069 GVPFRAFAW
-1079 GVATCSKTGDADFE
+1079 GFATCSKTGDADFE

-1113 RITMPYAWYSILQ
+1113 RITMPYAWYSVLQ

-1152 FCPIKASVKSMGLN
+1152 SCPIKASVKSMGLN

-1192 NMDFNDGFQT
+1192 NMDWNDGFQT

>member
-1 MGDPIAQKTFTAR
+1 MAIQARGRVTFHKI
-14 RAQKPS
+14 QEPS
-20 YTHFR
+20 YTFLR
-25 YSDDG
+25 YSNDG
-30 GKTFTAANLVEGNH
+30 GKTFTPANLVETGEYGN
-44 IIGDTKVTIKGL
+44 
-56 NKENQVQKWWAFT
+56 
-69 PFTKGGRV
+69 
-77 VIHAVV
+77 
-83 KVSGNTTPNATMF
+83 
-96 FQANPVGGIPGWGTL
+96 
-111 VSNPTFQ
+111 
-118 RVSNGTHTFWNVC
+118 
-131 DVPAMMGYG
+131 
-140 RLQLRMDNLDGTVEV
+140 
-155 MGVSLYLE
+155 
-163 SDLDGRNL
+163 GRNL
-171 LSGAMITSGEN
+171 LNGVPREVSFSTQKDFTIGPIGKVLVGSRYAVSFDVENSEAQNAVGDVLFWSQTWKNVIIVHFVADNTKKHVEFSFVMPNWVENGSNSGFRARFRKTSGS
-182 VGGNELK
+182 GT
-189 VVTSSK
+189 VTVSK
-195 KEKYIVFKRG
+195 AKLEIG
-205 NTDGLFGP
+205 
-213 NQRYVISADI
+213 
-223 RTNGHVSSVDFFL
+223 
-236 YDIAVKEVCM
+236 
-246 RRINKEQLTTEYRH
+246 
-260 FDVVFSTKDNPNAD
+260 
-274 WSSVVARFDN
+274 
-284 NESDTDGV
+284 DTATGW
-292 EAELYVRNF
+292 
-301 QLTKG
+301 T
-306 DKPCPYIPSPE
+306 PSPE
-317 DQHLGTTPG
+317 DQQLGTTPG
-326 KYLGVAVWDKPY
+326 KYLGTLVWDKPY
-338 PPMDTSAY
+338 PSPDTADY
-346 SWSEVQGKAGAD
+346 TWSEVQGRDGNGIVSMRRMFAVGVSPTVEPTGYSETAPQMTPDKRYLWAYDIIAYTDGTSTQTKHAVIGVYGEAGKNGKDGTNGKNGENGRPGAD
-358 AVSVSLSTEL
+358 ALSVQASSEY
-368 ITVDTD
+368 IIVDTA
-374 DNGAVP
+374 DNGSVGTEQ
-380 PAALNNAYADVQ
+380 LKNAWTDIK
-392 AYRGNNPT
+392 AYRGGAP
-400 AVTAKVVRTSAP
+400 ASVVIKSANTSA
-412 GIGAMAEADRIKIT
+412 GIGVKTSYRVENGVGISRVKIEA
-426 SIGVDPSTGYA
+426 VNNDPATGYA

-442 VDIEAIVAGTPYPL
+442 VDIVANVDNTDFKL
-456 RLFVGTN
+456 RIFVGTN
-463 LHKLT
+463 LHKLLNEW
-468 SKWVQDNKNF
+468 KHDNEHFRSDLTRLQN
-478 KSELGELRKDYN
+478 DYN

-505 AITQRVEQTM
+505 AITQRVEQTR
-515 YNANT
+515 YIADT

-526 IAEVKAMAGRISA
+526 IAEVKATAGRISA

-544 TERTYNLLKDTKTLH
+544 TERTYNLLKDTKILH

-579 TVATGKNTGGGN
+579 TVATGKNTGSGN
-591 LDILTWNDVELKPGT
+591 LDVLTWNNVELKPDT

-664 KAGVSGKKNVI
+664 KAGVSGKKSVI
-675 PMRLHAASAGSIYGV
+675 PMRLRAASAGSIYGV

-762 DLLEDNPVT
+762 DMLEDSPVT
-771 MFAVVREETAGVV
+771 MFAVVMEETAGAR

-820 TTFHNHGGLLLWDG
+820 TTFHNHDGLLLWDG

-881 GRIRQVA
+881 GHIRQVA

-899 PVTEFKDGTAR
+899 PVAEFKDGTAR

-927 TVDKDGNVAAKNMK
+927 TVDKDGNIAAKNMK
-941 AEGGTFSEVIV
+941 AEGGTFSDVIV

-968 LTRHDNAWLGGN
+968 LTRHDNVWLGGN

-1059 EQRHDPSHNR
+1059 EQRHDPSHNGT
-1069 AGVPFRAFAW
+1069 GVPFRAFAW

>member
-1 MGDPIAQKTFTAR
+1 MAIQARGRVTFHKI
-14 RAQKPS
+14 QEPS
-20 YTHFR
+20 YTFLR
-25 YSDDG
+25 YSNDG
-30 GKTFTAANLVEGNH
+30 GKTFTPANLVEGNH

-118 RVSNGTHTFWNVC
+118 RVSNGTHAFWNVC
-131 DVPAMMGYG
+131 DVPVMTGNG

-213 NQRYVISADI
+213 NQKYVLSADI
-223 RTNGHVSSVDFFL
+223 RTNGHVSSVDILL
-236 YDIAVKEVCM
+236 YDKAVKEVCM

-317 DQHLGTTPG
+317 DRQLGTMPG
-326 KYLGVAVWDKPY
+326 KYLGTLVWDKPY
-338 PPMDTSAY
+338 PSMDTSAY
-346 SWSEVQGKAGAD
+346 SWSEVKGKDGAD
-358 AVSVSLSTEL
+358 AVSVLLSTEL

-392 AYRGNNPT
+392 AYRGNKPT
-400 AVTAKVVRTSAP
+400 TVTANVIGTSAP

-505 AITQRVEQTM
+505 AITQRVEQTK
-515 YNANT
+515 YNADT

-526 IAEVKAMAGRISA
+526 IAEVKATAGRISA

-544 TERTYNLLKDTKTLH
+544 SERTYNLLKDTKTLH
-559 GTRVSAGSGVTL
+559 GTRVSVGSGVTL

-579 TVATGKNTGGGN
+579 TVATGKNTGSGN
-591 LDILTWNDVELKPGT
+591 LDVLTWNNVELKPDT

-664 KAGVSGKKNVI
+664 KAGVSGRKNVI

-704 HNNPKNNYVMKPLG
+704 HYNPKNNYVMKPLG

-762 DLLEDNPVT
+762 DMLEDSPVT
-771 MFAVVREETAGVV
+771 MFAVVMEETAGAR

-805 KSGYADLG
+805 KSGYEDLG

-820 TTFHNHGGLLLWDG
+820 TTFYNHDGLLLWDG

-855 YGDECPEWNAVP
+855 YGDECPAWNAVP

-881 GRIRQVA
+881 GHIRQVA

-980 NEWVNYFNLKWDVS
+980 NEWVNYFNLRWDVS

-1059 EQRHDPSHNR
+1059 EQRHDPSHNGT
-1069 AGVPFRAFAW
+1069 GVPFRAFAW
-1079 GVATCSKTGDADFE
+1079 GFATCSKTGDADFE

>member
-1 MGDPIAQKTFTAR
+1 MGNPLAQKTFTAR

-20 YTHFR
+20 YTFLR

-30 GKTFTAANLVEGNH
+30 GKTFTPAKPWVETGEYGN
-44 IIGDTKVTIKGL
+44 
-56 NKENQVQKWWAFT
+56 
-69 PFTKGGRV
+69 
-77 VIHAVV
+77 
-83 KVSGNTTPNATMF
+83 
-96 FQANPVGGIPGWGTL
+96 
-111 VSNPTFQ
+111 
-118 RVSNGTHTFWNVC
+118 
-131 DVPAMMGYG
+131 
-140 RLQLRMDNLDGTVEV
+140 
-155 MGVSLYLE
+155 
-163 SDLDGRNL
+163 GRNL
-171 LSGAMITSGEN
+171 LNGVPRKVSFSTQKDFTVGPIGKVLVGSRYAVSFDVENSEAQNAVGDVLFWSQTWKNVIIVHFVADNTKKHVEFSFVMPNWVENGSNSGFRARFRKTSGS
-182 VGGNELK
+182 GT
-189 VVTSSK
+189 VTVSK
-195 KEKYIVFKRG
+195 AKLEIG
-205 NTDGLFGP
+205 DTATDW
-213 NQRYVISADI
+213 
-223 RTNGHVSSVDFFL
+223 T
-236 YDIAVKEVCM
+236 
-246 RRINKEQLTTEYRH
+246 
-260 FDVVFSTKDNPNAD
+260 
-274 WSSVVARFDN
+274 
-284 NESDTDGV
+284 
-292 EAELYVRNF
+292 
-301 QLTKG
+301 
-306 DKPCPYIPSPE
+306 PSPE
-317 DQHLGTTPG
+317 DQQLGTMPG
-326 KYLGVAVWDKPY
+326 KYLGTLVWDKPY
-338 PPMDTSAY
+338 PSPDTADY
-346 SWSEVQGKAGAD
+346 TWSEAQGRDGNGIVSMRRMFAVGVSPTVEPTGYSETAPQMTPDKRYLWAYDIITYTDGTSTQTKHAVIGVYGEAGKNGKDGTNGKNGENGRPGSD
-358 AVSVSLSTEL
+358 AVSVLLSTEL

-380 PAALNNAYADVQ
+380 PEALDNAYADVK

-400 AVTAKVVRTSAP
+400 AVTANVIGTSAP
-412 GIGAMAEADRIKIT
+412 GIGAKAEADRIKIT

-442 VDIEAIVAGTPYPL
+442 VDIDAIVAGTPYPL

-463 LHKLT
+463 LHKIT
-468 SKWVQDNKNF
+468 SKWVQDNEHF
-478 KSELGELRKDYN
+478 RSELGELKKDYN

-505 AITQRVEQTM
+505 AITQRVEQTR
-515 YNANT
+515 YNADT

-526 IAEVKAMAGRISA
+526 IAEVKATAGRISA

-544 TERTYNLLKDTKTLH
+544 PERTYNLLKDTKTLH
-559 GTRVSAGSGVTL
+559 GTRVSVGSGVTL

-579 TVATGKNTGGGN
+579 TVATGKNTGSGN
-591 LDILTWNDVELKPGT
+591 LDVLTWNNVELKPDT

-664 KAGVSGKKNVI
+664 KAGVSGKKSVI
-675 PMRLHAASAGSIYGV
+675 PMRLHAASAGSVYGV

-704 HNNPKNNYVMKPLG
+704 HYNPKNNYVMKPLG

-762 DLLEDNPVT
+762 DMLEDCPVT
-771 MFAVVREETAGVV
+771 MFAVVREETAGAG

-805 KSGYADLG
+805 KSGYEDLG

-820 TTFHNHGGLLLWDG
+820 TTFYNRDGLLLWDG

-881 GRIRQVA
+881 GHIRQVA

-899 PVTEFKDGTAR
+899 PVAEFKDGTAR

-980 NEWVNYFNLKWDVS
+980 NEWVNNFNLIWDVS

-1024 FFDNGRKFSQLL
+1024 FFDNGRKFPQLL

-1059 EQRHDPSHNR
+1059 EQRHDPSHNKT
-1069 AGVPFRAFAW
+1069 GVPFRAFAW
-1079 GVATCSKTGDADFE
+1079 GFATCSKTGDADFE

-1192 NMDFNDGFQT
+1192 NMDWNDRFQT

>member
-1 MGDPIAQKTFTAR
+1 MTFHKI
-14 RAQKPS
+14 QDPS
-20 YTHFR
+20 YTFLR
-25 YSDDG
+25 YSNDG
-30 GKTFTAANLVEGNH
+30 GKTFTPANLVEGNH

-131 DVPAMMGYG
+131 DVPAMTGNG
-140 RLQLRMDNLDGTVEV
+140 RLQLRMDGLDGTVEV

-213 NQRYVISADI
+213 NQKYVLSADI
-223 RTNGHVSSVDFFL
+223 RTNGHVSSVDILL
-236 YDIAVKEVCM
+236 YDNAVKEVCM

-317 DQHLGTTPG
+317 DRQLGTMPG
-326 KYLGVAVWDKPY
+326 KYLGTLVWDKPY
-338 PPMDTSAY
+338 PSMDTSAY
-346 SWSEVQGKAGAD
+346 SWSEVKGKDGAD
-358 AVSVSLSTEL
+358 AVSVLLSTEL

-380 PAALNNAYADVQ
+380 PEALDNAYADVK

-400 AVTAKVVRTSAP
+400 AVTANVIGTSAP
-412 GIGAMAEADRIKIT
+412 GIGAKAEADRIKIT

-442 VDIEAIVAGTPYPL
+442 VDIDAIVAGTPYPL

-478 KSELGELRKDYN
+478 KSELGDLQKDYN

-505 AITQRVEQTM
+505 AITQRVEQTR
-515 YNANT
+515 YNADT

-526 IAEVKAMAGRISA
+526 IAEVKATAGRISA

-544 TERTYNLLKDTKTLH
+544 SERTYNLLKDTKTLH
-559 GTRVSAGSGVTL
+559 GTRVSVGSGVTL
-571 ADRAVRDF
+571 ADRAVKDF
-579 TVATGKNTGGGN
+579 TVATGKNTGSGN
-591 LDILTWNDVELKPGT
+591 LDVLTWNNVELKPDT

-664 KAGVSGKKNVI
+664 KAGVSGRKNVI
-675 PMRLHAASAGSIYGV
+675 PMRLHAASAGSVYGV

-704 HNNPKNNYVMKPLG
+704 HYNPKNNYVMKPLG

-762 DLLEDNPVT
+762 DMLEDCPVT
-771 MFAVVREETAGVV
+771 MFAVVREETAGTG
-784 WNFGGWSKN
+784 WNFGGWSKD

-805 KSGYADLG
+805 KSGYEDLG

-820 TTFHNHGGLLLWDG
+820 TTFYNHDGLLLWDG

-881 GRIRQVA
+881 GHIRQVA

-899 PVTEFKDGTAR
+899 PVAEFKDGTAR

-941 AEGGTFSEVIV
+941 AEGGTFSDVIV

-968 LTRHDNAWLGGN
+968 LTRHDNVWLGGN
-980 NEWVNYFNLKWDVS
+980 NEWANNFNLRWDVS

-1059 EQRHDPSHNR
+1059 EQRHDPSHNKT
-1069 AGVPFRAFAW
+1069 GVPFRAFAW
-1079 GVATCSKTGDADFE
+1079 GFATCSKTGDADFE

-1126 TYGSHWYHHFG
+1126 AYGSHWYHHFG

>member
-1 MGDPIAQKTFTAR
+1 MTFHKI
-14 RAQKPS
+14 QDPS
-20 YTHFR
+20 YTFLR
-25 YSDDG
+25 YSNDG
-30 GKTFTAANLVEGNH
+30 GKTFTPAKPWVETG
-44 IIGDTKVTIKGL
+44 
-56 NKENQVQKWWAFT
+56 
-69 PFTKGGRV
+69 
-77 VIHAVV
+77 
-83 KVSGNTTPNATMF
+83 
-96 FQANPVGGIPGWGTL
+96 
-111 VSNPTFQ
+111 
-118 RVSNGTHTFWNVC
+118 
-131 DVPAMMGYG
+131 GYG
-140 RLQLRMDNLDGTVEV
+140 N
-155 MGVSLYLE
+155 
-163 SDLDGRNL
+163 GRNL
-171 LSGAMITSGEN
+171 LSGTHEFAADFNKNNQPKTGEYYKGTAIRHNRASQVYNPSGVSCKLRPDTHYTFSFWGKGAEAS
-182 VGGNELK
+182 
-189 VVTSSK
+189 VVKATFRS
-195 KEKYIVFKRG
+195 
-205 NTDGLFGP
+205 TTP
-213 NQRYVISADI
+213 ADI
-223 RTNGHVSSVDFFL
+223 KEYGYIPFSK
-236 YDIAVKEVCM
+236 DISMSENWQRHSFSFVCNKAVPDILAV
-246 RRINKEQLTTEYRH
+246 
-260 FDVVFSTKDNPNAD
+260 
-274 WSSVVARFDN
+274 
-284 NESDTDGV
+284 GV
-292 EAELYVRNF
+292 ETF
-301 QLTKG
+301 KKG
-306 DKPCPYIPSPE
+306 VEFYICGYKLEEGDTATDWTPSPE
-317 DQHLGTTPG
+317 DQQLGTTPG
-326 KYLGVAVWDKPY
+326 KHLGTLVWDKPY
-338 PPMDTSAY
+338 PSMDTSAY
-346 SWSEVQGKAGAD
+346 TWSEAQGRDGNGIVSMRRMFAVGVSPTVEPTGYSETAPQMTPDKRYLWAYDIITYTDGTSTQTKHAVIGVYGEAGKNGTNGKDGTNGKNGENGRPGAD
-358 AVSVSLSTEL
+358 ALSVQASSEY
-368 ITVDTD
+368 IIVDTA
-374 DNGAVP
+374 DNGSVGTEQ
-380 PAALNNAYADVQ
+380 LKNAWTDIK
-392 AYRGNNPT
+392 AYRGGAP
-400 AVTAKVVRTSAP
+400 ASVVIKSANTSA
-412 GIGAMAEADRIKIT
+412 GIGVKTSYRVENGVGISRVKIEA
-426 SIGVDPSTGYA
+426 VNNDPATGYA

-442 VDIEAIVAGTPYPL
+442 VDIEANVDNTDFKL
-456 RLFVGTN
+456 RIFVGTN
-463 LHKLT
+463 LHKLLNEW
-468 SKWVQDNKNF
+468 KHDNEHFRSDLTRLQN
-478 KSELGELRKDYN
+478 DYN

-505 AITQRVEQTM
+505 AITQRVEQTR
-515 YNANT
+515 YNADT

-526 IAEVKAMAGRISA
+526 IAEVKATAGRISA

-559 GTRVSAGSGVTL
+559 GTRVSVGSGVTL
-571 ADRAVRDF
+571 ADRAVKDF
-579 TVATGKNTGGGN
+579 TVATGKNTGSGN
-591 LDILTWNDVELKPGT
+591 LDVLTWNNVELKPDT

-664 KAGVSGKKNVI
+664 KAGVSGRKNVI
-675 PMRLHAASAGSIYGV
+675 PMRLHAASAGSVYGV

-704 HNNPKNNYVMKPLG
+704 HYNPKNNYVMKPLG

-762 DLLEDNPVT
+762 DLLEDSPVT
-771 MFAVVREETAGVV
+771 MFAVVREETAGAG

-805 KSGYADLG
+805 KSGYEDLG

-820 TTFHNHGGLLLWDG
+820 TTFYNHDGLLLWDG

-881 GRIRQVA
+881 GHIRQVA

-899 PVTEFKDGTAR
+899 PVAEFKDGTAR

-941 AEGGTFSEVIV
+941 AEGGTFSDVVV

-968 LTRHDNAWLGGN
+968 LTRHDNVWLGGN
-980 NEWVNYFNLKWDVS
+980 NEWVNYFDLRWDVS

-1059 EQRHDPSHNR
+1059 EQRHDPSRNKT
-1069 AGVPFRAFAW
+1069 GVPFRAFAW
-1079 GVATCSKTGDADFE
+1079 GFATCSKTGDADFE

-1113 RITMPYAWYSILQ
+1113 RITMPYAWYSVLQ

-1184 GRFQFIFY
+1184 GCFQFIFY
-1192 NMDFNDGFQT
+1192 NMDWNDGFQT